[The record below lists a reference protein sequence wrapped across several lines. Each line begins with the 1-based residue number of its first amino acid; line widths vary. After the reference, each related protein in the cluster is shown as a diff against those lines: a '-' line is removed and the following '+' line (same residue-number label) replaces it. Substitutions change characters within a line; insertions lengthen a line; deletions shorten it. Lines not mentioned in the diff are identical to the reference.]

1 MRPTTRVI
9 ATVKADA
16 RFGEEGISLL
26 RLGGLSPGK
35 LPSWFRRIIDRDFS
49 GRFDADWFDH
59 YAKAGSA
66 LVVEPY
72 DLTDESL
79 RDLFAFADRYALS
92 LAISATSQH
101 YPTRTLAIFLSPREE
116 ARAA

>member
-16 RFGEEGISLL
+16 RFGHEGMNLL
-26 RLGGLSPGK
+26 RLGGLSVGK
-35 LPSWFRRIIDRDFS
+35 LPLWFRRIIERDFS
-49 GRFDADWFDH
+49 DRFDADWFDH
-59 YAKAGSA
+59 YSKAGNA

-72 DLTDESL
+72 DLAHDSL
-79 RDLFAFADRYALS
+79 RDLLAFADRYSLS
-92 LAISATSQH
+92 VSITATSWH
-101 YPTRTLAIFLSPREE
+101 YPTRTVAIFLTPSEE

>member
-1 MRPTTRVI
+1 MRPTIRVI

-16 RFGEEGISLL
+16 RFGQEGMNLL
-26 RLGGLSPGK
+26 RLGGLSVGK
-35 LPSWFRRIIDRDFS
+35 LPLWFRRIVERDFS

-59 YAKAGSA
+59 YSKAGNA

-72 DLTDESL
+72 DLDHASL
-79 RDLFAFADRYALS
+79 QSLLSFADRYGLNVTV
-92 LAISATSQH
+92 SATSWH
-101 YPTRTLAIFLSPREE
+101 YPTRTVAIYLTPREE